1 MNSRGRSKA
10 GRPLLM
16 RRVAISLV
24 CLLAVACA
32 SGGGTAALIGG
43 QAQPRLDPA
52 RWPVYVP
59 PGWHLV
65 RFSEAKG
72 RVRAAGI
79 QLSNV
84 RLPPPKLLPGTP
96 VEVNG
101 QVLPARGVGLV
112 IATATERSFSHG
124 IVVRPLLPVPWP
136 DGSHDWTLASS
147 LPGSPIYEWLWF
159 REYGTTYIAAIA
171 IGSKASRAAQKA
183 LGPII
188 GSIKP

>member
-1 MNSRGRSKA
+1 MNSRGRAKVR
-10 GRPLLM
+10 RPLLM
-16 RRVAISLV
+16 PGVAISLV
-24 CLLAVACA
+24 CLFAVVCA
-32 SGGGTAALIGG
+32 TGGCTTAMTGG

-52 RWPVYVP
+52 RWPLYVP

-65 RFSEAKG
+65 RFGEAKG
-72 RVRAAGI
+72 LVRAAGI

-84 RLPPPKLLPGTP
+84 RLPAPKLLPGTP

-101 QVLPARGVGLV
+101 QVLPAGGVGLV

-124 IVVRPLLPVPWP
+124 MLVRPPLPLPWP

-147 LPGSPIYEWLWF
+147 PPGSPIYEWLWF